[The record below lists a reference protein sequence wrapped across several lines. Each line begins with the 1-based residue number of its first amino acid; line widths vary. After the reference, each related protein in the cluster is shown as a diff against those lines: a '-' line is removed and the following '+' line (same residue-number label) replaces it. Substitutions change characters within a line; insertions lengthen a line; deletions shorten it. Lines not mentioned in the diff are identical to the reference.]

1 MKIELRADCFVG
13 NPPKVVQLVGKV
25 VDVKEVM
32 QKHYKFDYQGKE
44 IQIQKKFAV
53 VVAWLG
59 KYEYFV
65 GESNTEQNFV
75 TTIGQSNM
83 LLNIKLWDSWECQLK
98 FQENF

>member
-25 VDVKEVM
+25 VNVKEVM

-53 VVAWLG
+53 VVA
-59 KYEYFV
+59 
-65 GESNTEQNFV
+65 
-75 TTIGQSNM
+75 
-83 LLNIKLWDSWECQLK
+83 
-98 FQENF
+98 